1 MQLVN
6 LSNAGKYYTY
16 ILTCAPATTLM
27 PVFITLDLHPG
38 QEKSTVNSICLA
50 IPKIFIDISSYEIYH
65 GYDYWD
71 YVQYGRVQL
80 YSVVAHTK
88 SWNLLTEIHY

>member
-16 ILTCAPATTLM
+16 TLTCAPATTLT
-27 PVFITLDLHPG
+27 PVFTTLNLQPG
-38 QEKSTVNSICLA
+38 QEKSTVNSCHS
-50 IPKIFIDISSYEIYH
+50 IPKILTDISRYEIFH
-65 GYDYWD
+65 GHDYWD

-80 YSVVAHTK
+80 YCVAVNTK
-88 SWNLLTEIHY
+88 TWNALTKAQY

>member
-6 LSNAGKYYTY
+6 LSKAGKYYTY
-16 ILTCAPATTLM
+16 TLISAPATTLV
-27 PVFITLDLHPG
+27 PVFITSNLHPG
-38 QEKSTVNSICLA
+38 QEKSTVNSIFHA
-50 IPKIFIDISSYEIYH
+50 IPIHDISSYEIYH

-71 YVQYGRVQL
+71 YVQYGGVQL

-88 SWNLLTEIHY
+88 SWNLLTEVHY